1 MSHAGIIVLLLTLC
15 CYANKVSGY
24 QGWTQIPR
32 GLVQVSGNLNYIW
45 GLDKENKIYL
55 CPRPCTGAWK
65 EIDGLLVQLDVDDE
79 FVWGVNKNDDIFVQ
93 PVDGSGSWKH
103 IPGKLIH
110 VSASGNGYV
119 WGTNR
124 ANNIFK
130 CKKPCNGGWQ
140 RVAGGLKMIDGGE
153 REVCGVNA
161 GKSLFCRPVDGSG
174 EWRLVSSGFQHVT
187 TSGPYDIF
195 GINTKNEI
203 FRCRKPC
210 IGQWI
215 QVGHDKINGLT
226 KCDATANALFGIDS
240 GESIWR
246 KDFPL

>member
-1 MSHAGIIVLLLTLC
+1 MFKITVILMVMGVTCHSCVDG
-15 CYANKVSGY
+15 

-65 EIDGLLVQLDVDDE
+65 IIDGALVQLDVDDE
-79 FVWGVNKNDDIFVQ
+79 FVWGVNKNHDIFVR
-93 PVDGSGSWKH
+93 PVDGSGKWRH

-119 WGTNR
+119 WGTNSR
-124 ANNIFK
+124 HHIFK
-130 CKKPCNGGWQ
+130 CTKPCNGGASWK
-140 RVAGGLKMIDGGE
+140 RVDGGLKMIDGGE
-153 REVCGVNA
+153 REVCGVNS
-161 GKSLFCRPVDGSG
+161 GNHLFCRAVDGRTR
-174 EWRLVSSGFQHVT
+174 WRHLGGGFKYMT

-195 GINTKNEI
+195 AVSTKEEI

-215 QVGHDKINGLT
+215 QVGHDKITRLSQ
-226 KCDATANALFGIDS
+226 CDATANALFGVDS
-240 GESIWR
+240 GQSVWR